1 MSNTGMESREV
12 VPRGTEVPDNVQARQ
27 GALYGVFVRMAL
39 EGCSLSAALKDANFP
54 RRTYFDWERD
64 YPEWMAEVRREAL
77 QFATDQIKAY
87 EQQLAMRRLA
97 VQRSID
103 EIILEDAE
111 AIVTEQVRLSKEAKS
126 ELARLGAA
134 KAVAKF
140 ATEGF
145 LYHRG
150 NQRPEAPDPEEGIP
164 YNPHE
169 VDISKAN
176 ITLPPGSRV
185 SIETPDIIDA
195 LPAGGHPPDDTRT
208 HP

>member
-27 GALYGVFVRMAL
+27 GALYGAFVVMAL
-39 EGCSLSAALKDANFP
+39 EGCSLSAALEQANIP
-54 RRTYFDWERD
+54 RSSYYDWVRF
-64 YPEWMAEVRREAL
+64 YPGWVSDTRHEAL
-77 QFATDQIKAY
+77 TFATNEIKSH

-185 SIETPDIIDA
+185 SIETPDVIDQM
-195 LPAGGHPPDDTRT
+195 PEE
-208 HP
+208 